1 MGNLGD
7 CLMLCVWLEREAI
20 TWANFATR
28 DERVEM
34 LKHGDV
40 MRVIGRIDDIG
51 AHTVR
56 LGDCELK

>member
-1 MGNLGD
+1 
-7 CLMLCVWLEREAI
+7 MLCVWLEREAI

-28 DERVEM
+28 DERVEI